1 MSPKRGVENT
11 VDAGLN
17 PAGRGKLGGFWHSAF
32 IYGLQGEMLLPSGL
46 KPWFKRLET
55 ARLKP
60 RPLQEP
66 YL

>member
-1 MSPKRGVENT
+1 M
-11 VDAGLN
+11 D
-17 PAGRGKLGGFWHSAF
+17 
-32 IYGLQGEMLLPSGL
+32 GLQGEMLLPSGL
-46 KPWFKRLET
+46 KPWFKRFET